1 MRYDLSTSIFNLA
14 DINNQFTPTIM
25 KPKLILFFLLL
36 VFIRQSFAQQNFPFA
51 NEIRAFKHQD
61 SLSFP
66 KPDGILFIGSSS
78 IRKWTDLEQ
87 RFSNEPII
95 RRGVG
100 GCELWQIVDYYTP
113 YILFP
118 YHPRKIFI
126 YAGENDIAAGKP
138 ATFVADEF
146 TKLYLMIREKL
157 PMAEIYF
164 MSIKPSP
171 SRVKY
176 FTEVYKANALVK
188 AYLSNKPKSHYIDL
202 VDAIDKSGTTAPDSS
217 LFQSDYLHLNSR
229 GYDKWQKVLQPYVN

>member
-1 MRYDLSTSIFNLA
+1 
-14 DINNQFTPTIM
+14 M
-25 KPKLILFFLLL
+25 KIKLIFLFCLLA
-36 VFIRQSFAQQNFPFA
+36 FTRQSFAQQDFPFA

-87 RFSNEPII
+87 RFSGEPII

-138 ATFVADEF
+138 AKFIADEF
-146 TKLYLMIREKL
+146 TKLYLMIRGKL

-171 SRVKY
+171 SRVRY
-176 FTEVYKANALVK
+176 YPEVYKANALVK

-202 VDAIDKSGTTAPDSS
+202 VDAIYKPGTTAPDSS
-217 LFQSDYLHLNSR
+217 LFQVDYLHLNSK

>member
-1 MRYDLSTSIFNLA
+1 
-14 DINNQFTPTIM
+14 M
-25 KPKLILFFLLL
+25 KVKLILFFLLL
-36 VFIRQSFAQQNFPFA
+36 AFARQSFAQQDFPFA
-51 NEIRAFKHQD
+51 NEIRVFKHQD

-87 RFSNEPII
+87 RFRGEPII

-126 YAGENDIAAGKP
+126 YAGENDIAAGKS
-138 ATFVADEF
+138 ATFIADEF

-171 SRVKY
+171 SRVRY

-188 AYLSNKPKSHYIDL
+188 AYLSDKPKSHYIDL
-202 VDAIDKSGTTAPDSS
+202 VDAIDKPGTTAPDSS
-217 LFQSDYLHLNSR
+217 LFQGDYLHLNSK

>member
-1 MRYDLSTSIFNLA
+1 
-14 DINNQFTPTIM
+14 M
-25 KPKLILFFLLL
+25 KIKISLLL
-36 VFIRQSFAQQNFPFA
+36 VGLLFGAKVFAQQGFPFD

-61 SLSFP
+61 SLNFP
-66 KPDGILFIGSSS
+66 KPNGILFIGSSS

-87 RFSNEPII
+87 RFPTEPII

-126 YAGENDIAAGKP
+126 YAGENDIAAGKS
-138 ATFVADEF
+138 AQSVEENFE
-146 TKLYLMIREKL
+146 KLWAMIHEKL
-157 PMAEIYF
+157 PKADIYF

-171 SRVKY
+171 SRQKWFAKVD
-176 FTEVYKANALVK
+176 KANALIK
-188 AYLSNKPKSHYIDL
+188 NWLKGKPHSLYID
-202 VDAIDKSGTTAPDSS
+202 VATVIYKPGTTVSDST
-217 LFQSDYLHLNSR
+217 LFQSDYLHLNSE

>member
-1 MRYDLSTSIFNLA
+1 
-14 DINNQFTPTIM
+14 M
-25 KPKLILFFLLL
+25 KIKFILLFLL
-36 VFIRQSFAQQNFPFA
+36 IISAGRTFAQQDFPFA
-51 NEIRAFKHQD
+51 SEIRAFKHKD

-87 RFSNEPII
+87 RFPNEPII

-126 YAGENDIAAGKP
+126 YAGENDIAAGKS
-138 ATFVADEF
+138 AAFILDEF
-146 TKLYLMIREKL
+146 TKLYLMIKEKL
-157 PMAEIYF
+157 PTAEIYF

-171 SRVKY
+171 SRVRY
-176 FTEVYKANALVK
+176 YGEVYKANDLVK
-188 AYLSNKPKSHYIDL
+188 AYLANKPKSHYID
-202 VDAIDKSGTTAPDSS
+202 VVNAIYKPGTTAPDSS
-217 LFQSDYLHLNSR
+217 LFQGDYLHLNSK
-229 GYDKWQKVLQPYVN
+229 GYDKWQKALQPYVN